1 VSLTRLIS
9 KLRPKILALI
19 RAISRL
25 AKTQVFSRQHSTL
38 FLGIKYHP
46 VFVKDT
52 QSKLWGVG
60 CGV

>member
-1 VSLTRLIS
+1 M
-9 KLRPKILALI
+9 ALI

-60 CGV
+60 CRVWEL